1 MAISVNEQIVL
12 NSSYTGSEALADIQ
26 FIKGAFKV
34 FDTYSDMTNAPIA
47 SISNNQIVWVES
59 LEELYQATITAANPP
74 ITFTDTVSWSTFTGF
89 GSGGGG
95 GSGDITAVLAGNG
108 LEGGGPSGTVSLAVG
123 QGDGII
129 TGSASISVRAS
140 SGIIVNSNG
149 VSLDTG
155 SAHFTSGVQIV
166 EIDGGDI

>member
-12 NSSYTGSEALADIQ
+12 NSSYTGSEALMDVQ

-34 FDTYSDMTNAPIA
+34 FATYDDMTDAPIA
-47 SISNNQIVWVES
+47 SISDNQIVWVES
-59 LEELYQATITAANPP
+59 LEELYQATVTLANPP
-74 ITFTDTVSWSTFTGF
+74 FSFTDSVSWSTFTGF

-108 LEGGGPSGTVSLAVG
+108 LEGGGPSGTVTLAIG

-129 TGSASISVRAS
+129 TGSDSISVRAGT
-140 SGIIVNSNG
+140 GIIVDENG
-149 VSLDTG
+149 VSFSTG
-155 SAHFTSGVQIV
+155 SAHFTEGVQKT
-166 EIDGGDI
+166 EINGGDI

>member
-12 NSSYTGSEALADIQ
+12 NSSYTGSEALMDVQ

-34 FDTYSDMTNAPIA
+34 FDTYDEMTSAPIA

-59 LEELYQATITAANPP
+59 LEELYQATVTLANPP
-74 ITFTDTVSWSTFTGF
+74 ISFTDSVSWSTFTGF

-108 LEGGGPSGTVSLAVG
+108 LTGGGPSGTVTLSVG
-123 QGDGII
+123 AGDGI
-129 TGSASISVRAS
+129 TVAADA
-140 SGIIVNSNG
+140 
-149 VSLDTG
+149 VSLTTG
-155 SAHFTSGVQIV
+155 SAHFTDGVEKV
-166 EIDGGDI
+166 VVVTTIDGGDI